1 MSPRYQF
8 ALATLNG
15 APADSGVYILWDKE
29 VALYIGHVIANSHTI
44 NSLLMEHY
52 VRQRQPS
59 DATHYSWEI
68 CREAAAR
75 AAELIRQHQ
84 AAHNAPPLFNEAAA

>member
-8 ALATLNG
+8 VLATLNG
-15 APADSGVYILWDKE
+15 APPDGGVYILWHNE
-29 VALYIGHVIANSHTI
+29 VTLYIGHVGANGHTI

-52 VRQRQPS
+52 LRQRQPS

-68 CREAAAR
+68 CREPAAR
-75 AAELIRQHQ
+75 AAELIREYQ
-84 AAHNAPPLFNEAAA
+84 AANKEPPRWNEAVV